1 MTTIP
6 SFEDFLA
13 EGGMPSSFPALVRE
27 AKRVNDELAALVE
40 QVKQKTQE
48 AESYD
53 RAVAAKLGEMGETT
67 KRVGRILVAVEEKPG
82 RVSYSYKDAE
92 RVYYDA
98 LMRVNKTAAGVAAK
112 LVESLKH
119 LNPGKTVVSY
129 SVAESVLDRVR
140 AWLSG
145 AWARVVQA
153 FAPYERAVEDLER
166 ALGV

>member
-1 MTTIP
+1 
-6 SFEDFLA
+6 
-13 EGGMPSSFPALVRE
+13 MPSAFPALVKE

-48 AESYD
+48 ADSYD
-53 RAVAAKLGEMGETT
+53 RAVAAKLAAMGETT
-67 KRVGRILVAVEEKPG
+67 RKVGRILVTVEQKPG

-92 RVYYDA
+92 KVYYDA

-119 LNPGKTVVSY
+119 LNPGKTEVNY
-129 SVAESVLDRVR
+129 AVAESVLDRVR
-140 AWLSG
+140 AWISG

-153 FAPYERAVEDLER
+153 FASYEKAVDELER
-166 ALGV
+166 AAGV